1 MKLRKYLLKNAP
13 MLATDAY
20 GKTKQGDLATNVP
33 ANETD
38 PQFTAWDKSTGISIT
53 ESQIADLGDYLT
65 DAPTGGTIYARQ
77 SGTWVEVAVTETG
90 EFGVTVDGGGSAIID
105 GSVGFVTIPYDATIT
120 NWYLIADVAGDIVFD
135 IKKGVDSI
143 IGAGNKPTLAAQS
156 NSTAVISAWTTS
168 TLSDGDVLE
177 FVVSSASTVTWVNL
191 IVKVNK

>member
-13 MLATDAY
+13 MLATDGY

-38 PQFTAWDKSTGISIT
+38 PVYSAWDKSTGISIT
-53 ESQIADLGDYLT
+53 GAQVSDLGDYIPE
-65 DAPTGGTIYARQ
+65 A
-77 SGTWVEVAVTETG
+77 TG

-105 GSVGFVTIPYDATIT
+105 GSVGFVTIPYAATIT

-156 NSTAVISAWTTS
+156 NSTAAISAWTTS